1 MTTTNGGAIA
11 PDDWQSPDRP
21 SWAGIGIGLAAYSI
35 CLGLVALAMGAWA
48 RDVPVWQGV
57 IGSYGGAIAGLCG
70 FAAAFLARRAPANRL
85 GFVAAHWRWHAAA
98 VGLAIGAYLL
108 SLSIIEAHAQITGQR
123 DQSQAVLHTAVRGGA
138 VPFLLAVL
146 GGAILTP
153 LGEEFLFRGII
164 ANALNR
170 YGARAGIGASA
181 LIFGIAHG
189 TGVILWVAIMAGLIS
204 GALFRRTGSVWP
216 SFLLHA
222 VYNGLHSVG
231 SALS

>member
-1 MTTTNGGAIA
+1 
-11 PDDWQSPDRP
+11 
-21 SWAGIGIGLAAYSI
+21 
-35 CLGLVALAMGAWA
+35 
-48 RDVPVWQGV
+48 
-57 IGSYGGAIAGLCG
+57 
-70 FAAAFLARRAPANRL
+70 
-85 GFVAAHWRWHAAA
+85 
-98 VGLAIGAYLL
+98 
-108 SLSIIEAHAQITGQR
+108 
-123 DQSQAVLHTAVRGGA
+123 

-170 YGARAGIGASA
+170 YGALAGIGASA

-189 TGVILWVAIMAGLIS
+189 TGVILWVAIVAGLIS